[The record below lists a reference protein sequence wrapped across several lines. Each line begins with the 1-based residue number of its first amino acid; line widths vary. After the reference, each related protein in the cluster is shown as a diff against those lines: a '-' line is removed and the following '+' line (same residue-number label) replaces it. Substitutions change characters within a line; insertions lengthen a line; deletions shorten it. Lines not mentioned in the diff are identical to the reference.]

1 MPSAR
6 TLISREGSKLINN
19 MPNHI
24 TQLKELLSTTVR
36 EQASDLH
43 LSVGHPP
50 VLRLTGRLVPLV
62 KKKIL
67 SSEDVKG
74 LAEAF
79 MTEEQKQRF
88 LEQKE
93 VDFSYNFIEEK
104 ARFRVNVFLQRGDIS
119 CALRLIPAKIR
130 TIEELNLPPILYEFT
145 KASQGFVILTGPS
158 SHGKSTTLAALIDEI
173 NHTRTDHII
182 TIEDPIE
189 YVFEDDRAIVDQRE
203 VYQDTLSFAKA
214 LRSTFRQDP
223 DVIMVGEMR
232 DPETMATAITAA
244 ETGHLVFAT
253 LHTNSASQ
261 TIHRIVDSFPSE
273 QQDQIRAQL
282 SGSLLGVVS
291 QRLLPRMK
299 GGLIPACEVM
309 VSTPAVANLI
319 RENKIHEIP
328 LVIETSA
335 EVGMISLN
343 RALADLVKRKEISLE
358 NALSYSLSPAELKM
372 LIR

>member
-1 MPSAR
+1 MADY
-6 TLISREGSKLINN
+6 
-19 MPNHI
+19 I
-24 TQLKELLSTTVR
+24 TQLKELLSITIQ

-50 VLRLTGRLVPLV
+50 VLRLAGRLVSLIKMKKLV
-62 KKKIL
+62 
-67 SSEDVKG
+67 SEDTKG
-74 LAEAF
+74 LSEAL
-79 MTEEQKQRF
+79 MTENQRLRF
-88 LEQKE
+88 LEKKE
-93 VDFSYNFIEEK
+93 IDFSYNFLEKK
-104 ARFRVNVFLQRGDIS
+104 ARFRVNVFFQSGEVAS
-119 CALRLIPAKIR
+119 VLRQIPAKIR
-130 TIEELNLPPILYEFT
+130 TIEELNLPPILHEFT
-145 KASQGFVILTGPS
+145 KPTQGFILITGPS

-173 NHTRTDHII
+173 NHTRADHII

-203 VYQDTLSFAKA
+203 VYQDTLSFSGA
-214 LRSTFRQDP
+214 LRSAFRQDP

-253 LHTNSASQ
+253 LHTNSAAQ
-261 TIHRIVDSFPSE
+261 TIHRIVDSFPAA

-291 QRLLPRMK
+291 QRLIPSIK

-309 VSTPAVANLI
+309 LSTPAISNLI
-319 RENKIHEIP
+319 RENKTHEIP

-343 RALADLVKRKEISLE
+343 RYLANLVKRKEISLE
-358 NALSYSLSPAELKM
+358 NAFNYSLNPAELRI